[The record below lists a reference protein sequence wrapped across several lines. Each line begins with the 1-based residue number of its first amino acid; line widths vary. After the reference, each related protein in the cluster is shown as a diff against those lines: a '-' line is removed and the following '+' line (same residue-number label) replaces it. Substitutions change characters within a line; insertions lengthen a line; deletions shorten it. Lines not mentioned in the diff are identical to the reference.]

1 MLLFKE
7 DLTYVGVFSILIY
20 RLQITYQLD
29 IYFYISAVRV
39 EFEPANYT
47 FNEGMGPVTLTLV
60 VSGLVGAGILEC
72 DVNVSVLFTD
82 GPKASKFLEGYISL
96 VLLPFLTS

>member
-1 MLLFKE
+1 
-7 DLTYVGVFSILIY
+7 
-20 RLQITYQLD
+20 
-29 IYFYISAVRV
+29 
-39 EFEPANYT
+39 
-47 FNEGMGPVTLTLV
+47 MGPVTLTLV

-96 VLLPFLTS
+96 VLLPFLKLALLHHLQKLVRTMEYLLIP